1 MKRILLFLLLSISV
15 AYTARAQ
22 WVSLT
27 DTNFGN
33 FLYMWG
39 DTSAVHGHPGNA
51 TWQMDTSSAFV
62 HNLTWLNI
70 WHGSAYVDT
79 ILSLQY
85 FPNLRRID
93 IADGAGLSY
102 ISYIPPGVTHL
113 SITHAF
119 LTQLPPL
126 ADSLTHLGLIN
137 CTLHSL
143 PDPLPDSLVQ
153 LNVDNN
159 YLDSL
164 PSLPAGL
171 TILDCGYNS
180 LTQIPALPHALTS
193 LQANR
198 NRLVSLPALPQGMT
212 SLSVSDNQLTYL
224 PSLPNGIKSLACHFN
239 QLTALPA
246 MPDSLLTL
254 ILNSNHQLACVP
266 PLPFGVSTFWFDS
279 TMITCMPNRIGCTS
293 FTPADPNSLPL
304 CSPVTGCAFDYNIAG
319 NVHLDSSTNCLADS
333 LYNGTLINGVRVL
346 LTDGSNV
353 LKQSYTYDGQ
363 YSFKTNAMGSYHVL
377 IDTVGLPFGV
387 VCPSV
392 HDRPVN
398 ISAGDTLHVNQDF
411 GMQCNGGVDNGVVSI
426 SGRVRLHIP
435 HVLHIK
441 AGNISLARFGVSC
454 GTHSSGT
461 VQTIVSGCASYSA
474 PAPGALTPDSVS
486 GDTLLYNIADLS
498 AIHDGDFDISVVGTN
513 TCGGIYAWVT
523 SMVNTISTADI
534 NHANDTVIQQILVL
548 RSSDPN
554 AKSVSPVS
562 DLNAVG
568 GQWLTYTVDFQNTGN
583 DTAYLVVVR
592 DTLDSQ
598 LDPLSFQMLAAS
610 HRSIADLSG
619 NAMSF
624 TFPKINLVDSLHNE
638 PLSHGWLQ
646 YRVKTKPG
654 LTMGSQIANTASIY
668 FDQNSAVVTNT
679 VISQVQTCRNTYD
692 TLSIAICRR
701 FPYTFGGVVYGQ
713 AGYYN
718 DTLPNAHG
726 CDSIVTLH
734 ISVLSDSYDTIS
746 RSICSGDSF
755 AIGIHIHRST
765 GTYTDTLEANN
776 YCDSIVTLHLM
787 VDTLP
792 GISVTTTSHSLCLR
806 QGAILTATGS
816 PSGGSYQWSPLAYI
830 APLSGAAATVSV
842 TPDSNTVY
850 YVSYR
855 SPAGCVAT
863 DSVPIVVHVPVSP
876 VITRV
881 GDTLYANAIG
891 HWTWAFNRTPIYG
904 DTLWTHLITANGL
917 YWLTETDTNGCIVLS
932 TNIYVTNVGVND
944 LADMGYV
951 VLYPNPNSGTFTL
964 ETTAQQGTSY
974 VIYDM
979 LGQIVQER
987 AITTDH
993 QTIDMSTA
1001 AEGIYTLMIKGRN
1014 GSLRFTVMR

>member
-1 MKRILLFLLLSISV
+1 
-15 AYTARAQ
+15 
-22 WVSLT
+22 VSLT